1 MKSEN
6 RKMRKALDM
15 LKSLTELVG
24 AYGVQTAW
32 SYDKKI
38 ILHCD
43 KDKLKEFLQKRD
55 LEFNYETD
63 FYLGFENEY
72 MKLFYIK

>member
-24 AYGVQTAW
+24 AFGVQTAW
-32 SYDKKI
+32 SYDEKI
-38 ILHCD
+38 KLQCD
-43 KDKLKEFLQKRD
+43 KDKLTEFLQKRE
-55 LEFNYETD
+55 LEFNYEDT
-63 FYLGFENEY
+63 FRIGFENKY